1 MMSTEKE
8 AVELARGYGHSL
20 AMAVQGVLEGKMRPV
35 AGPLRAAYAEADIP
49 FQKAPTREQLLAQ
62 RQGADA
68 FRRRGIDYLLA
79 VLNRAGKLP
88 DRCPYPVQV
97 WSFGR
102 TLTLIALTGEPVVD
116 YSLRFKNSY
125 GWDST
130 WVAGYSNELLSY
142 IPSRRVLGEG
152 GYEGTEGMTE
162 YGLPAPYGESVE
174 EVISGKV
181 DELVRRTR

>member
-1 MMSTEKE
+1 
-8 AVELARGYGHSL
+8 
-20 AMAVQGVLEGKMRPV
+20 
-35 AGPLRAAYAEADIP
+35 
-49 FQKAPTREQLLAQ
+49 
-62 RQGADA
+62 
-68 FRRRGIDYLLA
+68 
-79 VLNRAGKLP
+79 
-88 DRCPYPVQV
+88 
-97 WSFGR
+97 
-102 TLTLIALTGEPVVD
+102 LTGEPVVD

-125 GWDST
+125 GWGST

-162 YGLPAPYGESVE
+162 YGLPAPYRESVE